1 MDVYMGVSQSL
12 VRLVLRY
19 SMKTGLYTLHI
30 LHPEVKLT
38 EFKFRTSAMKS
49 SIPTHIL
56 PLTLLGEVVPSR
68 LL

>member
-1 MDVYMGVSQSL
+1 MGVSQSL

-19 SMKTGLYTLHI
+19 SMQIDLYTLRI
-30 LHPEVKLT
+30 LHPEAKLT
-38 EFKFRTSAMKS
+38 EFKFRTSAIKS

-56 PLTLLGEVVPSR
+56 PLTLLGEVVASR